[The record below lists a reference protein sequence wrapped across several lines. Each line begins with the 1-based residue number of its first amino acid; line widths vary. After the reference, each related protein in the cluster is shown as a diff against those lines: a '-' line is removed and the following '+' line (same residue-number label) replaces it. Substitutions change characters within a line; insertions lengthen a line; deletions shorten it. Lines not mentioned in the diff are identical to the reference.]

1 MKEKNEYRKDVA
13 FINREKEMRFL
24 NLYISERPEKILF
37 LHGPKSSGKTTLLY
51 RFLDDLKRRDKNNV
65 KFLNLREV
73 YLGNYTDFLKTFFEI
88 DYSSS
93 KSDIKNIGSIV

>member
-1 MKEKNEYRKDVA
+1 MSEKIEYRQRVA
-13 FINREKEMRFL
+13 FINREKELEYL
-24 NLYISERPEKILF
+24 NLYIEKEASEILF
-37 LHGPKSSGKTTLLY
+37 LHGPKSRGKTTLLY